1 MKRVLEQMKW
11 PVISISEGC
20 SVAAARAKLGYYEI
34 DRLPVVDISG
44 QLMGIVTTI
53 DIANADPRDL
63 VSDYLT
69 RHVISI
75 SPLAQVEEAIA
86 LLCEHDI
93 GGLPVTL
100 DNFVVGIVTRADV
113 DSDSSDDFEMLPDK
127 ALVAN

>member
-44 QLMGIVTTI
+44 QLLGIVSTI
-53 DIANADPRDL
+53 DIADADPRDS

-75 SPLAQVEEAIA
+75 SPLARVEEAVA

-100 DNFVVGIVTRADV
+100 DNFVVGVLTWADV
-113 DSDSSDDFEMLPDK
+113 DSDRTDDCEALPNE